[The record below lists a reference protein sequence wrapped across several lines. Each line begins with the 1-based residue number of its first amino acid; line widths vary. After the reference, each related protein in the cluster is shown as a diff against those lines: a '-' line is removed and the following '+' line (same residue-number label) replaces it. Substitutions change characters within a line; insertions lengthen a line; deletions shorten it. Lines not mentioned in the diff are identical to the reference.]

1 MSYRKNIASNF
12 ITQGLVTVLA
22 FMTSIIIARSLG
34 PNNKGYIGYLILI
47 FTLIGEYGNFGVL
60 KASIFFQKRS
70 NYDEEYVFIN
80 NQTFL
85 LINFIFL
92 SSIITILRMTGKFL
106 VNYDSFHIMCGF
118 IIILFSFSNLNMN
131 NFYIGNERIRE
142 SNKYNIIISL
152 LKSISLFILWMIG
165 RLDGNTYLFVIAFSM
180 VILSIFLYRNL
191 NINMKFHID
200 MKLIWKQIRFGFLIY
215 LSTLFIYL
223 NYRMDQFFIKNML
236 GQREMGIYS
245 VSVSLAELLF
255 LIPGSV
261 GTAILG
267 RLYNIDSSQ
276 STERKN
282 VTAITVKYTFYI
294 CLVLGLIG
302 MALTPLIPIVYG
314 SEYAGACLPT
324 LILFIGIIFASIGKV
339 SSGYFQSIGN
349 TRNHFLITTATFILN
364 LILNYLL
371 IPKMGIVGAAI
382 ASSVS
387 YSVYG
392 LLYVITF
399 IKIEKFKLEDFFKLR
414 KR

>member
-1 MSYRKNIASNF
+1 MSYRKNIVSNF
-12 ITQGLVTVLA
+12 KTQIMVSVLA

-34 PNNKGYIGYLILI
+34 PENKGYVGYIILI
-47 FTLIGEYGNFGVL
+47 FTLIGEYGNLGVL

-85 LINFIFL
+85 LLNFIFISL
-92 SSIITILRMTGKFL
+92 IIIILKVTGKFFI
-106 VNYDSFHIMCGF
+106 NYNAFHIICGL
-118 IIILFSFSNLNMN
+118 IIIFFTFSNLNMN

-142 SNKYNIIISL
+142 SNKFNIIMSL
-152 LKSISLFILWMIG
+152 FKSISYFILWIIG
-165 RLDGNTYLFVIAFSM
+165 RLDVNTYLFVFAFSM
-180 VILSIFLYRNL
+180 VILAIFLYRNL
-191 NINMKFHID
+191 NITMKFHID
-200 MKLIWKQIRFGFLIY
+200 MKLIKKQISFGFAIY
-215 LSTLFIYL
+215 LSTLFIYM

-236 GQREMGIYS
+236 GERAMGIYS

-267 RLYNIDSSQ
+267 RLYNIDSAQ
-276 STERKN
+276 STERKE
-282 VTAITVKYTFYI
+282 VTAKTVKYTFYI
-294 CLVLGLIG
+294 CLILGLIG
-302 MALTPLIPIVYG
+302 MAMTPLIPFVYG
-314 SEYAGACLPT
+314 QEYADASLPT

-339 SSGYFQSIGN
+339 SSSYFQSIGN
-349 TRNHFLITTATFILN
+349 TRNHLLITTTIFTVN
-364 LILNYLL
+364 LILNYIL
-371 IPKMGIVGAAI
+371 IPKMGIVGAAV

-399 IKIEKFKLEDFFKLR
+399 IKVEKFKLEDFFKLR